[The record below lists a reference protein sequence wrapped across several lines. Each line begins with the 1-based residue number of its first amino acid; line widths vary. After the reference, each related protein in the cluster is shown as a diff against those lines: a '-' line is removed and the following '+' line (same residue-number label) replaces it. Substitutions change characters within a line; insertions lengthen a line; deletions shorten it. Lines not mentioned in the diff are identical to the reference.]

1 MRLIQAAYQDQA
13 LALWKYQ
20 RVNGLFTTLVDVEET
35 YCETSATAGI
45 AYGIIKG
52 LRLGWLEGERYR
64 EMGRLAADAVLAQID
79 AEGAVQGVSGVT
91 GMGHD
96 LEHYKKIIVTPTA
109 YGQGLT
115 FLMLTELMREEERA

>member
-52 LRLGWLEGERYR
+52 LRLGWLEGERR
-64 EMGRLAADAVLAQID
+64 
-79 AEGAVQGVSGVT
+79 
-91 GMGHD
+91 
-96 LEHYKKIIVTPTA
+96 
-109 YGQGLT
+109 
-115 FLMLTELMREEERA
+115 